1 MNTILTHLHKT
12 TLWRLSW
19 IEHLYTCPIIVYVTC
34 TRRCSFGQYF
44 EITFAALASIIR
56 YADGKFADL
65 EILWLI
71 SARVYG
77 YYNTYVL
84 KSIFLIYGLVIVINV
99 IRESLNIIK
108 MSACDSENLWLC
120 NDIIR
125 TFEWNCQCV
134 YTPSPSWTGA
144 RIRFGQVFWVIT
156 WAIDGMRVSP
166 LLSGN
171 DLFHFVLDNSCCS

>member
-1 MNTILTHLHKT
+1 MWHAPDGVVSDNTLKLA
-12 TLWRLSW
+12 
-19 IEHLYTCPIIVYVTC
+19 
-34 TRRCSFGQYF
+34 
-44 EITFAALASIIR
+44 FAALASIIR

-77 YYNTYVL
+77 YYNIYVL
-84 KSIFLIYGLVIVINV
+84 KSIVLIYGLVIVINV
-99 IRESLNIIK
+99 VSESLNIIK

-125 TFEWNCQCV
+125 TSEQNCQCV
-134 YTPSPSWTGA
+134 CTPCPSWRGA
-144 RIRFGQVFWVIT
+144 RIRFGQVFCVIT

-171 DLFHFVLDNSCCS
+171 DLFNFVLDNSCCS